1 MHRGQAESMCSSLPA
16 WHDMRAASSSVS
28 VLTVSRCVTI
38 SSKRNRSLVESYI
51 LIQGLRIPAMT
62 IGTGMSMILAYISA
76 APLPPS
82 ELLIGVFG
90 CSVAMLSLGC
100 GASGRKKNS

>member
-1 MHRGQAESMCSSLPA
+1 MCSSLPA

-28 VLTVSRCVTI
+28 VLTVSCCVTI
-38 SSKRNRSLVESYI
+38 SSKRNRFLVESYI
-51 LIQGLRIPAMT
+51 LLTQGLPIPAMT

-90 CSVAMLSLGC
+90 RSVAMLSLGC